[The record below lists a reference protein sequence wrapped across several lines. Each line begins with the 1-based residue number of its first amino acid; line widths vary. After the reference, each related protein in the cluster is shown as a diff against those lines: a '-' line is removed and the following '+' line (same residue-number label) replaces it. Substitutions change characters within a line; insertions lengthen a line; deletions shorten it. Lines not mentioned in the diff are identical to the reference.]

1 MEKVCVYTCITGD
14 YDNLKEVIVK
24 EDNIDYICFT
34 NNKEISSS
42 TWKIIYIEDEKL
54 SNHYLSRKLK
64 MIGHPY
70 IEKNYDLSI
79 WIDAS
84 IMFKKSVNEFLSEY
98 FDLTKDLLAACKH
111 SSRNSIREEAAACI
125 KYKKD
130 SEDLINNLLQFYKKE
145 KFLDN
150 LGLLEMTLIVKRHNN
165 SLVKKTMKLW
175 FDMLLK
181 YSKRDQLSFM
191 YCLYKTN
198 LPFKV
203 IPIEVWNNDYLEF
216 SPHNSGRFDYTYQ
229 IYYDY
234 GEGFNENDSEKNKYL
249 KSADGIYTINL
260 SIKEDLKGLRL
271 DLTNVEG
278 IAFDFIK
285 FNTLEKKDLVFKD
298 FLVYDNKYITTSVDP
313 QIIINRKIAQGENI
327 IVSMNIKI
335 LKKRDFLSLIS
346 SSLEKEKELTNQ
358 ILEEQKNNKNLR
370 LEISNML
377 NSTSWKVT
385 KPLRLLSSKLKK

>member
-42 TWKIIYIEDEKL
+42 TWKVIYIEDEKL

-64 MIGHPY
+64 MIGNPY
-70 IEKNYDLSI
+70 IDTNYDLSI

-84 IMFKKSVNEFLSEY
+84 IMFKKSVNEFLLEY
-98 FDLTKDLLAACKH
+98 FDLSKDLLAACKH

-130 SEDLINNLLQFYKKE
+130 SEEIINSLLQFYKKE
-145 KFLDN
+145 KFPDN
-150 LGLLEMTLIVKRHNN
+150 LGLLEMTLIVKRHND
-165 SLVKKTMKLW
+165 SLVKKTMNLW
-175 FDMLLK
+175 YDMLLK

-191 YCLYKTN
+191 YCLYKTK

-203 IPIEVWNNDYLEF
+203 IPLNVWDNDYLEF
-216 SPHNSGRFDYTYQ
+216 STHNSGKFDYTYQ
-229 IYYDY
+229 VYYNY
-234 GEGFNENDSEKNKYL
+234 GDGFNENDSEKIKYL
-249 KSADGIYTINL
+249 KDDNNIYTIDF
-260 SIKEDLKGLRL
+260 SIKEDLKGLRI

-278 IAFDFIK
+278 IAFSFIK
-285 FNTLEKKDLVFKD
+285 SNILKKNDLLFKD
-298 FLVYDNKYITTSVDP
+298 FSVYDDKYITTSIDS
-313 QIIINRKIAQGENI
+313 QIIINKEMFEGEKIN
-327 IVSMNIKI
+327 VSMHIKV
-335 LKKRDFLSLIS
+335 LKKSDFLKYINHLI
-346 SSLEKEKELTNQ
+346 EKEKSLTQ
-358 ILEEQKNNKNLR
+358 QVLEEQETNKKLR
-370 LEISNML
+370 SEISNIL
-377 NSTSWKVT
+377 NSTSWKAT